1 MVGLASVTDLAM
13 HASSGL
19 YGAGEAQML
28 LDSGAPSQ
36 LSPGEVPTLLIHGN
50 RDDHVPLEQSS
61 SLAASHDLR
70 LVEVPSGHF
79 DLLDPRNEH
88 WEQVLAAI
96 SGS

>member
-1 MVGLASVTDLAM
+1 MVGLAPVTDLTT

-28 LDSGAPSQ
+28 LHSGAPSQ
-36 LSPGEVPTLLIHGN
+36 VSPGDVPTMLIHGN

-61 SLAASHDLR
+61 SLAESHDLR

-79 DLLDPRNEH
+79 DLLDPRGEH
-88 WEQVLAAI
+88 WDRVLAAI
-96 SGS
+96 SES